1 MPANLP
7 SCRNSFR
14 AAALSVH
21 LPSCPDLSC
30 RTASFQLPFSFL
42 PTLHMHQILAYLV
55 VAMDSHVYVCIS
67 IHCDGQAH
75 RPT

>member
-7 SCRNSFR
+7 SCRNSFQ
-14 AAALSVH
+14 AAVLSVH
-21 LPSCPDLSC
+21 LPSCPNLSC
-30 RTASFQLPFSFL
+30 RIAFFQFSFL

-55 VAMDSHVYVCIS
+55 VAMESHMYVCIR